1 MLLLR
6 NVYIVDGVR
15 TPIGRFGRSL
25 RDFTAVDLAA
35 YAIKSL
41 LDRVGI
47 PPSSV
52 ELVVLGH
59 VIRAGTG
66 MNTARQATLKAGIPQ
81 SVDSMNVDMVCAS
94 GMAAIITG
102 AMYIASGSYDIV
114 IAGGM
119 ESMSNSP
126 FIIPA
131 SYRWGVRH
139 FILNRG
145 RGEVYDAMVY
155 DGLLDPL
162 LGYTMG
168 EEADMTA
175 RKYEAPREELD
186 WIAFESHMRASLAWK
201 LGVMRRYVVPVV
213 RDGKTI
219 LDYDEGVRADVKLE
233 DLRLLQPV
241 FTKEG
246 PHTVATSSQLSDGA
260 AVVLLASEDAL
271 RKLNLEAK
279 ARIVGHSY
287 VGVDTQ
293 EFPVAPVYAVRKLLN
308 SVGWSIDRVDFWEN
322 NEAFAVNS
330 FLMNRM
336 LGIPYERLNV
346 HGGAIAVGHPLGAS
360 GARIVLELINVLE
373 TKGGTRG
380 VASICHGLGGAAAI
394 ALELP

>member
-1 MLLLR
+1 LR

-25 RDFTAVDLAA
+25 KDFTAVDLAA
-35 YAIKSL
+35 YAIKGL
-41 LDRVGI
+41 LNRTGI

-66 MNTARQATLKAGIPQ
+66 MNTARQAALKAGIPQ

-102 AMYIASGSYDIV
+102 AMYIAGGSYDVV

-139 FILNRG
+139 FILSRG

-186 WIAFESHMRASLAWK
+186 WIAFESHMRAALAWK
-201 LGVMRRYVVPVV
+201 LGVMRRYVIPVV
-213 RDGKTI
+213 RDEKVI
-219 LDYDEGVRADVKLE
+219 LDYDEGIRGDLRLE

-260 AVVLLASEDAL
+260 AVVLLASDDAV
-271 RKLNLEAK
+271 RKLNLEPK

-287 VGVDTQ
+287 VGVDTW
-293 EFPVAPVYAVRKLLN
+293 EFPVAPIYAVRKLLD
-308 SVGWSIDRVDFWEN
+308 SIGWSVDKVDFWEN

-336 LGIPYERLNV
+336 LGVPYERLNV

-360 GARIVLELINVLE
+360 GARITLELINVLE
-373 TKGGTRG
+373 VKGGTRG

-394 ALELP
+394 ALELV

>member
-1 MLLLR
+1 MR

-25 RDFTAVDLAA
+25 KEFTAVDLAA
-35 YAIKSL
+35 YVIKSL
-41 LDRVGI
+41 LDRTGVS
-47 PPSSV
+47 PSSI
-52 ELVVLGH
+52 EFIVLGH

-66 MNTARQATLKAGIPQ
+66 MGTARQASLKAGIPQ

-126 FIIPA
+126 FIIPS

-139 FILNRG
+139 FILSKG
-145 RGEVYDAMVY
+145 RGDVYDAMVY
-155 DGLLDPL
+155 DSLLDPL

-175 RKYEAPREELD
+175 RKYEASREELD
-186 WIAFESHMRASLAWK
+186 WIAFESHMRAALAWK
-201 LGVMRRYVVPVV
+201 QEVMRRYVIPVIR
-213 RDGKTI
+213 RDGKVI
-219 LDYDEGVRADVKLE
+219 LDYDEGIRADLKLE

-241 FTKEG
+241 FTSEG

-260 AVVLLASEDAL
+260 AVMLLASENAIK
-271 RKLNLEAK
+271 RFNLEAK

-287 VGVDTQ
+287 VGVDTW
-293 EFPVAPVYAVRKLLN
+293 EFPIAPIYAMRKLLD
-308 SVGWSIDRVDFWEN
+308 SIGWSIDKVDFWEN
-322 NEAFAVNS
+322 NEAFAINN
-330 FLMNRM
+330 FLVSRM
-336 LGIPYERLNV
+336 LKVPYERLNV
-346 HGGAIAVGHPLGAS
+346 HGGAIAIGHPLGAS
-360 GARIVLELINVLE
+360 GARIVLELLNVLE
-373 TKGGTRG
+373 TKGGIRG
-380 VASICHGLGGAAAI
+380 VASICHGLGGAAAL
-394 ALELP
+394 ALELI